1 MKKIVIVL
9 LGMFLLTSCV
19 NETEDNTPTIQAK
32 FNNVNWKA
40 KETNVSVDASGSL
53 VIKAYRGSEV
63 LVLKTSSPTVGT
75 YTLGTQ
81 NLLNSA
87 SYSVGSA
94 LNVQQYNTSIVPG
107 PVFGYETINA
117 GTGYSLNDSAM
128 TTNNNSSSSGAGLVF
143 KIKEIGTAGAISKL
157 ELKARGA
164 NYKAGDIVT
173 VQGGANNAKYKVL
186 NVQQSNG
193 LVSID
198 KVENGTITGTFQL
211 NAVNDS
217 GDVVTFSEGVFYK
230 VPMN

>member
-19 NETEDNTPTIQAK
+19 NETEDNTPTLQAK
-32 FNNVNWKA
+32 FNSVSWKA
-40 KETNVSVDASGSL
+40 KETSVSLDANGGL

-63 LVLKTSSPTVGT
+63 LTLKTSALSVGS
-75 YTLGTQ
+75 YTFGTQ

-87 SYSVGSA
+87 SYAVGTG
-94 LNVQQYNTSIVPG
+94 LNVAEYKTSIVLG
-107 PVFGYETINA
+107 PAFGYETISA
-117 GTGYSLNDSAM
+117 GTGYVLNNSAM
-128 TTNNNSSSSGAGLVF
+128 TTSISPLSTGAGLVF
-143 KIKEIGTAGAISKL
+143 KIEEVNGLGAISKL
-157 ELKARGA
+157 SIKARGA

-193 LVSID
+193 
-198 KVENGTITGTFQL
+198 KVVIEKIENGTITGNFQL
-211 NAVNDS
+211 NAVNAD
-217 GDVVTFSEGVFYK
+217 GEVVTFSEGTFYQ

>member
-75 YTLGTQ
+75 YVLGT
-81 NLLNSA
+81 S
-87 SYSVGSA
+87 SITSMGTYSVGSA
-94 LNVQQYNTSIVPG
+94 LNVIEYNTRVVPG
-107 PVFGYETINA
+107 PVFRYIEIAT
-117 GTGYSLNDSAM
+117 GTGYSNTNSAQALGGSGSGFVLKVTTDSSTGSIA
-128 TTNNNSSSSGAGLVF
+128 THEV
-143 KIKEIGTAGAISKL
+143 
-157 ELKARGA
+157 KARGS
-164 NYKAGDIVT
+164 NYVAGDNVILD
-173 VQGGANNAKYKVL
+173 GGDGNARFRVL

-193 LVSID
+193 VVVID